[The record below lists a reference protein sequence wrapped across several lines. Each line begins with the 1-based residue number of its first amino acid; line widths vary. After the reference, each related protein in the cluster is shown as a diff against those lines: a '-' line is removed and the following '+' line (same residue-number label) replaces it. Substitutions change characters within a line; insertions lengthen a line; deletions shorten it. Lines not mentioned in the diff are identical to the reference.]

1 MKLLLFFFIILVGTF
16 AIIPAYAAIFFPIN
30 DYRLEGP
37 PTYCIVRPVAEIAD
51 GGGTHLLK
59 LQQVA
64 KQAVNDWNTKLYNT
78 ADINSLNTDV
88 WEIKSKI
95 IDSNDVDHSCTNKI
109 FFIKKHGSP
118 RNDVTGLLTVGYFS
132 HGDGHLRVYTENW
145 SYDYVKAVLWHEI
158 GHSFGLGH
166 YESDNEDENKKWRTQ
181 DKTVPSIM
189 IPMTHA
195 KTEFASITHIDV
207 VAVFQIYGTEK
218 GFYAFS
224 SLTPPSSQPPPTSE
238 IVPEPIPLPEKP
250 KPIIL
255 PFESIEISEQE
266 ISISKYEPKIIKI
279 QGKIKEAE
287 FYKGTFVILTIY
299 YPNDNFIM
307 HKIKAGNNGYFEL
320 PLMLDVENYPDGTY
334 EIRSSYR
341 ENSDS
346 NMFFQFS
353 INTPI
358 AFTKER
364 ETSETPTSVSETFDR
379 MNSVFE
385 DRMLWLEKNNL
396 LLDEIKEYDNS
407 GLHTALSY
415 KENSTLLLEKFLV
428 FQNVAKLKIENND
441 ETITPTLEEMKEL
454 LSEAEGE
461 LVDYTK
467 ILTDKK
473 EILNENLVPDW
484 IKNNA
489 GWWAEGQI
497 DDSAFVQGIEF
508 MIKENIISLPDMPKS
523 SYMTEQTTYAIPDWI
538 KNNAGWWAEG
548 QIDDSAFVQGI
559 EFLVKS
565 GIIKVS

>member
-1 MKLLLFFFIILVGTF
+1 MKYLLIFFIILVGTLT
-16 AIIPAYAAIFFPIN
+16 ITPAYAAIFFPTTQ
-30 DYRLEGP
+30 YRLEDP
-37 PTYCIVRPVAEIAD
+37 PTFCIVKPAAEIAA
-51 GGGTHLLK
+51 GSGAHLLK

-78 ADINSLNTDV
+78 AEFNNLNTDV

-109 FFIKKHGSP
+109 FFIKKFVSSKPGIE
-118 RNDVTGLLTVGYFS
+118 GAVGYFS
-132 HGDGHLRVYTENW
+132 PSDGHLRVFTEYRD
-145 SYDYVKAVLWHEI
+145 YDYVKAVLWHEL

-189 IPMTHA
+189 IPTTHA
-195 KTEFASITHIDV
+195 KTEFEAITHIDV
-207 VAVFQIYGTEK
+207 TAVFSIYGTEK

-279 QGKIKEAE
+279 HGKIKEAE

-299 YPNDNFIM
+299 YPDDSFIV
-307 HKIKAGNNGYFEL
+307 HKIKAGSNTYFEL
-320 PLMLDVENYPDGTY
+320 PLMLDVENYPDGIY

-353 INTPI
+353 INTPM

-364 ETSETPTSVSETFDR
+364 ETSETPTSVSEQFDI
-379 MNSVFE
+379 MNSVYE
-385 DRMLWLEKNNL
+385 DRVLWLEKNNY

-407 GLHTALSY
+407 GLYTASSH
-415 KENSTLLLEKFLV
+415 KEKSVLLLEKFLV

-454 LSEAEGE
+454 LSKAEEE
-461 LVDYTK
+461 LVNYTK
-467 ILTDKK
+467 ILNNKK

-497 DDSAFVQGIEF
+497 DDNSFVQGIE
-508 MIKENIISLPDMPKS
+508 
-523 SYMTEQTTYAIPDWI
+523 Y
-538 KNNAGWWAEG
+538 
-548 QIDDSAFVQGI
+548 
-559 EFLVKS
+559 LVKV
-565 GIIKVS
+565 GIIQVS